1 MEHMR
6 CHLILFFW
14 CQELQ
19 ATFAATTLPEEK
31 ALGSQLIQR
40 LLPAWLLDH
49 SRHQRD
55 SQKGQGL
62 PTAAWQEQ
70 SVPCPAGCLSQQVLV
85 SGSGRGQ

>member
-31 ALGSQLIQR
+31 AL
-40 LLPAWLLDH
+40 
-49 SRHQRD
+49 
-55 SQKGQGL
+55 
-62 PTAAWQEQ
+62 
-70 SVPCPAGCLSQQVLV
+70 
-85 SGSGRGQ
+85 